1 MEALEVLDPIIEF
14 IFVMI
19 VQRRRVPGPETPSEY
34 YDENVSYVK
43 PIKLAYGFSHKI
55 CITI

>member
-1 MEALEVLDPIIEF
+1 MEALEILGPIIEF
-14 IFVMI
+14 IFMMI
-19 VQRRRVPGPETPSEY
+19 VEGRRVPGPDTPGEC

-43 PIKLAYGFSHKI
+43 PIQLAYGFSRKI

>member
-1 MEALEVLDPIIEF
+1 MEALEILGPIIEF
-14 IFVMI
+14 ISMMI
-19 VQRRRVPGPETPSEY
+19 VEGRRVPGPDTPSEY

-43 PIKLAYGFSHKI
+43 PIKPAYGFSRKI

>member
-1 MEALEVLDPIIEF
+1 MEALEILGPIIEF
-14 IFVMI
+14 ISMVIFENH
-19 VQRRRVPGPETPSEY
+19 RVSGPDTSGEC

-43 PIKLAYGFSHKI
+43 PIKLAYGFSRKI

>member
-1 MEALEVLDPIIEF
+1 MEALEILGPIIEF
-14 IFVMI
+14 ISMVIFEN
-19 VQRRRVPGPETPSEY
+19 RRVSGPDTSGEC

-43 PIKLAYGFSHKI
+43 PIQLAYGFSRKI

>member
-1 MEALEVLDPIIEF
+1 MEALEILGPIIEF
-14 IFVMI
+14 IFKVI
-19 VQRRRVPGPETPSEY
+19 VEGRRVPGPDTPSEY

-43 PIKLAYGFSHKI
+43 PMKLVYGFSRKI

>member
-1 MEALEVLDPIIEF
+1 MEALEILGRLIEL
-14 IFVMI
+14 IYCLI
-19 VQRRRVPGPETPSEY
+19 AESRRVPDDDET
-34 YDENVSYVK
+34 VSYIK